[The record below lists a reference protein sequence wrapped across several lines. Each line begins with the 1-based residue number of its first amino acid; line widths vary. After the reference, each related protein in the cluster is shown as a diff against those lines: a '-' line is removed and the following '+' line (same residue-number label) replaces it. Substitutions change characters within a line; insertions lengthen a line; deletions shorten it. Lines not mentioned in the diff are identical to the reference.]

1 MMMLWHSKPYGK
13 GKYIDLNNNL
23 KSIISKIIKKPEYQ
37 IIIQMN

>member
-1 MMMLWHSKPYGK
+1 MAFEAIWK

-37 IIIQMN
+37 IIIQMS

>member
-1 MMMLWHSKPYGK
+1 MMLWHTKPY

-23 KSIISKIIKKPEYQ
+23 KSIISKNHQKPEYQ